1 MTMKATPSRVI
12 EHILDGYRRY
22 YDTAFWMRDDAV
34 MAERRALL
42 EQDGVMA
49 QEPLIEA
56 VPQYPS
62 VKAIEDACRDAGLG
76 SFVAEW
82 LGKVVFG
89 AGTGIKLRK
98 HQAQSLERAVGGDEN
113 GHRNVVVTSG
123 TGSGK
128 TESFLLPLIAGLLD
142 ERKSGAGHGAT
153 HHWWNEA
160 YSRSNNAWE
169 HLRSRIGGGP
179 VPAVRAMVLYPT
191 NALVEDQVSRL
202 RQAAIRAAEIHGQ
215 PLFYFGRYTG
225 ATWGG
230 PSVDPLNGLSGS
242 DYARVNEV
250 AGEIRQAS
258 LEAGRMR
265 EAMEK
270 KGASASKVIEACSQ
284 FQDPAIGEMVSRW
297 DMIAAPPDILITNTS
312 MLNIMLMRDVEAPI
326 FEQTRAWLEADNKNQ
341 FTLVVDELHSYRG
354 TQGSEVALVVRNM
367 LDRLGLEPNSPQLRC
382 IGTSASLEG
391 EAGGQYLE
399 EFFGVPRETF
409 QVFPGEPKEYNCCLP
424 IDKSVLA
431 SASSDLLSGDELREK
446 AGLAAV
452 MSAFSPREALAVAC
466 AKAGDSNGLVRP
478 AKLAAISKELLGDEQ
493 DRRLLDAFFMAA
505 SLEPVG
511 DDEKWENPKPTFRSH
526 MFVRQVQG
534 IWACSNQNCSE
545 IPEEYRNDTRR
556 IGKLFKSPALKCD
569 CGGQVLELLYC
580 YDCGEAYLGG
590 YVIPTS
596 GQLAG
601 SIFLEPTKPG
611 EATREGRLVN
621 ERKYQDFRWFWPG
634 GRLPEGNASWT
645 HAIPNGATGTFQF
658 VAARLDH
665 VTGQLLSPSSPGEAN
680 GVAFAISSN
689 IPEDGDVAGLPE
701 RCPHCA
707 QSYWQGPNLR
717 DFYSG
722 TVNSPIRGLRTGLNV
737 TTQLVA
743 ERAMVATGD
752 LERAEKMI
760 AFTDSR
766 DDAADLAAGLE
777 LNHFRDLVRQL
788 VYAELQP
795 KQVPAS
801 SWLVENIDR
810 IKAGEE
816 GAIAAKHAAET
827 QTPGLWQ
834 AIKLVAANAADPD
847 DMSLLKGHDQAISA
861 GVTNWGSLAI
871 GVRDRLAQMGQN
883 PAGPGASKQEIN
895 DTPWWRYL
903 EPPKGAGWEQLPENV
918 RAEGTGSLT
927 RDLSGFLATS
937 LFDKGGR
944 DLESMGIAMIV
955 VNGNHGASLGMDDP
969 MAKGLLANIVR
980 ILGQDKQ
987 FEGLRSRSSE
997 NCPRKVKDY
1006 IEKACVHLGRDAGEL
1021 ERTIKQRLIDVG
1033 VLSQF
1038 WQVRVQA
1045 HATLPLSI
1053 ETLKGDNDLKVC
1065 NSCARMTAC
1074 LPVPVCTTSHCTSQ
1088 GFSPAPKP
1096 GEDYYSW
1103 VSRAPAH
1110 RLAVA
1115 ELTGQTKPMSAQRS
1129 RQRRFKGDAF
1139 VDGEHDVTHE
1149 LDALSVTTTM
1159 EVGVDIGSL
1168 KLVMMANMPP
1178 QRFNYQ
1184 QRVGRAG
1191 RAGQSFS
1198 YAVTVSRGAAHDDYY
1213 FNHPERMTGD
1223 APPQPELDLG
1233 RPEIIQRVAAAE
1245 ALRRAF
1251 SNLPD
1256 PPPRTG
1262 DSNHGSFGK
1271 TEEWRRLHMP
1281 GVAAWLAMRENIEP
1295 VVNRLCALTR
1305 LNAAGLE
1312 RIKEYLA
1319 SGLAPAIDEC
1329 IDDDKLIQDELSQR
1343 LAIGGILPMFG
1354 FPTQVRSLFKA
1365 GPANRVEDTVISD
1378 RPLDHAV
1385 WAFSPGSEIPKD
1397 KQLHTAIGFAL
1408 RRDGHSGVTNDPDP
1422 LGEPLRFTRCTDED
1436 CGAVR
1441 SGTSET
1447 CSACGQLSVDFRLF
1461 QPKGFLAAF
1470 NPRDYD
1476 GQRQRGQSLSLP
1488 VQVSEPDFDAG
1499 QSCGAARVAFRSGT
1513 IALVSDAEYEFHRN
1527 TFSEVT
1533 VRDEGLY
1540 RNPRLLGNQPGEPV
1554 GRGAIGAVFS
1564 TDVLSYFI
1572 DAGSGI
1578 GHHGILDV
1586 AGQPSARDAIA
1597 SFAELLKLALATALD
1612 VDPSEFRMGRQPH
1625 RTEMCRTELVFL
1637 ADALENGAGYT
1648 KWASDPAN
1656 MQRALETHVHG
1667 RDGVA
1672 AQWLDAKHAGDCDR
1686 SCPDCLRSYA
1696 NRFTHGLLD
1705 WRLALDIADVVLG
1718 RALDTSRWL
1727 GGDDEK
1733 LANSFIDLCKTYGD
1747 VGISIGWG
1755 DGLAALTKNN
1765 RALVIGHPLWHT
1777 RQGLW
1782 VPEQES
1788 ACEDLF
1794 AQGFDKVEFVDI
1806 RELESRPASF
1816 FLKLQET

>member
-1 MTMKATPSRVI
+1 MTHKATPSRVMN
-12 EHILDGYRRY
+12 HILDGYRRY
-22 YDTAFWMRDDAV
+22 YDTAFWMRDDAI
-34 MAERRALL
+34 MKERRALL

-62 VKAIEDACRDAGLG
+62 VKAIEEACREAGL
-76 SFVAEW
+76 SEFVAAW

-89 AGTGIKLRK
+89 TGTGIKLRK
-98 HQAQSLERAVGGDEN
+98 HQAQSLERAIKGDEN

-128 TESFLLPLIAGLLD
+128 TESFLLPLIAGLLS
-142 ERKSGAGHGAT
+142 ERSKGVGHGAP
-153 HHWWNEA
+153 HHWWTET
-160 YSRSNNAWE
+160 YSRTNKDWQ
-169 HLRSRIGGGP
+169 HLRSKIKGGP
-179 VPAVRAMVLYPT
+179 MPAVRAMVLYPT

-202 RQAAIRAAEIHGQ
+202 RQAAIRASEIHGI

-230 PSVDPLNGLSGS
+230 PSVDPSGGLSGGG
-242 DYARVNEV
+242 YARVNEV
-250 AGEIRQAS
+250 ASEIRQAS
-258 LEAGRMR
+258 LEAVRLR

-270 KGASASKVIEACSQ
+270 KGASASKLIEACSQ
-284 FQDPAIGEMVSRW
+284 FQDPVIGEMVSRW

-312 MLNIMLMRDVEAPI
+312 MLNVMLMRDIEAPI
-326 FEQTRAWLEADNKNQ
+326 FEQTRAWLEADISNQ

-382 IGTSASLEG
+382 IGTSASLEE

-399 EFFGVPRETF
+399 EFFGVSRDTF
-409 QVFPGEPKEYNCCLP
+409 QVFPGEPRKYSCDLP
-424 IDKSVLA
+424 IDKASLA
-431 SASSDLLSGDELREK
+431 GASSDLLSGDAAREQS
-446 AGLAAV
+446 GLAEV
-452 MSAFSPREALAVAC
+452 TGVFSPREALAVAC
-466 AKAGDSNGLVRP
+466 RKAGEFNGLVRP
-478 AKLAAISKELLGDEQ
+478 AKLEAISKELFSDEI
-493 DRRLLDAFFMAA
+493 DSELLNAFFMAA
-505 SLEPVG
+505 SLETVA
-511 DDEKWENPKPTFRSH
+511 DNQKWENPKPTFRSH

-534 IWACSNQNCSE
+534 VWACSNRNCTE
-545 IPEEYRNDTRR
+545 IPLAYRNDKRR

-596 GQLAG
+596 GALAD
-601 SIFLEPTKPG
+601 SIFLEATKPG
-611 EATREGRLVN
+611 DGAREGRLVN

-634 GRLPEGNASWT
+634 GTVPKGDSSWT
-645 HAIPNGATGTFQF
+645 HTNPSTKKSETFSF

-665 VTGQLLSPSSPGEAN
+665 ITGQLAFDPATAN
-680 GVAFAISSN
+680 GVAYAIPPSL
-689 IPEDGDVAGLPE
+689 PEGIDVAGLPE
-701 RCPHCA
+701 QCPHCS

-722 TVNSPIRGLRTGLNV
+722 SVNSPIRGLRTGLNV

-743 ERAMVATGD
+743 ERAMAATGD

-788 VYAELQP
+788 VYAELKP
-795 KQVPAS
+795 KQVPSS
-801 SWLVENIDR
+801 SWLVDNMAR

-816 GAIAAKHAAET
+816 AALTARDAADA
-827 QTPGLWQ
+827 QTPGIWQ
-834 AIKLVAANAADPD
+834 AVKLVAADAAESD
-847 DMSLLKGHDQAISA
+847 DMSLLENHDNAIAA
-861 GVTNWGSLAI
+861 GDTKWGSLVI
-871 GVRDRLAQMGQN
+871 GVRDSLTQIGQN
-883 PAGPGASKQEIN
+883 PAGPEASKQAIN
-895 DTPWWRYL
+895 DTDWWRYL
-903 EPPKGAGWEQLPENV
+903 EAPTGAGWEQLPENV
-918 RAEGTGSLT
+918 RAEGSGSLT
-927 RDLSGFLATS
+927 RDLSRFLATS

-944 DLESMGIAMIV
+944 DLESMGIATIV
-955 VNGNHGASLGMDDP
+955 VHGTHGPSLGMDNT
-969 MAKGLLANIVR
+969 MARGLLANIVR

-987 FEGLRSRSSE
+987 FEGLRTRSKE
-997 NCPRKVKDY
+997 TCPKKVKDY
-1006 IEKACVHLGRDAGEL
+1006 IEKACTHLGRDAGEL
-1021 ERTIKQRLIDVG
+1021 ERNIKQRLIDVG
-1033 VLSQF
+1033 ALSQF
-1038 WQVRVQA
+1038 WQIRVQA

-1053 ETLKGDNDLKVC
+1053 ETLKGDSALKVC
-1065 NSCARMTAC
+1065 DSCARMTVN
-1074 LPVPVCTTSHCTSQ
+1074 LPVPVCTTSHCSSKK
-1088 GFSPAPKP
+1088 FSPAPKP

-1139 VDGEHDVTHE
+1139 VDGEHEVTHE

-1233 RPEIIQRVAAAE
+1233 RPEIIKRVAAAE

-1251 SNLPD
+1251 ANLAD
-1256 PPPRTG
+1256 PPPRSG
-1262 DSNHGSFGK
+1262 DSNHGAFGK
-1271 TEEWRRLHMP
+1271 TDEWIALHKP
-1281 GVAAWLAMRENIEP
+1281 DVSAWLSERDNIEP
-1295 VVNRLCALTR
+1295 VVERLCSLTR
-1305 LNAAGLE
+1305 LDQAGIE
-1312 RIKEYLA
+1312 AIKEYLM
-1319 SGLAPAIDEC
+1319 SGLRLAIDYC
-1329 IDDDKLIQDELSQR
+1329 VADDKLIQTELSQR

-1365 GPANRVEDTVISD
+1365 GRANRVEEVVISD
-1378 RPLDHAV
+1378 RPIDHAV

-1408 RRDGHSGVTNDPDP
+1408 RRDGHSGVTNDPNP

-1436 CGAVR
+1436 CRAVR
-1441 SGTSET
+1441 SGTADT
-1447 CSACGQLSVDFRLF
+1447 CSACGQLSVDFKLY

-1470 NPRDYD
+1470 SPRDYD
-1476 GQRQRGQSLSLP
+1476 GQRQRGQSLSSP
-1488 VQVSEPDFDAG
+1488 VQVSEPDFVAG
-1499 QSCGAARVAFRSGT
+1499 HSCGAARIAFRSGT
-1513 IALVSDAEYEFHRN
+1513 IALVSETEYEFHKN
-1527 TFSEVT
+1527 TFGEVT

-1540 RNPRLLGNQPGEPV
+1540 RSPRLLGKQAGESV
-1554 GRGAIGAVFS
+1554 GTGAIGAVFT
-1564 TDVLSYFI
+1564 TDVLSYYI
-1572 DAGSGI
+1572 DAGGDI
-1578 GHHGILDV
+1578 GQHGILDV
-1586 AGQPSARDAIA
+1586 VGQPSARAAIA

-1625 RTEMCRTELVFL
+1625 RADECRTELVFL

-1648 KWASDPAN
+1648 KWASNPAN
-1656 MQRALETHVHG
+1656 MQQALETHVHG
-1667 RDGVA
+1667 GDGVA
-1672 AQWLDAKHAGDCDR
+1672 AQWLDAKHASDCDR

-1705 WRLALDIADVVLG
+1705 WRLALDVADVVLG
-1718 RALDTSRWL
+1718 RGLDTSRWL
-1727 GGDDEK
+1727 GGDDEN
-1733 LANSFIDLCKTYGD
+1733 LANNFIGLCKSYGD
-1747 VGISIGWG
+1747 NDISIAWG
-1755 DGLAALTKNN
+1755 DGLAALTKNKH
-1765 RALVIGHPLWHT
+1765 AFVIGHPLWHT

-1782 VPEQES
+1782 VPQQET
-1788 ACEDLF
+1788 AFEDLF
-1794 AQGFDKVEFVDI
+1794 AQGFDRVEFLDI
-1806 RELESRPASF
+1806 RDLESRPASF
-1816 FLKLQET
+1816 FLKLHEA